1 METEVVMSRDAVSK
15 APCAHG
21 DALTFQR
28 FESTTPLTAE
38 GQSQTFTVTAEL
50 LDQDADACRVAI
62 DAAAADL
69 GVAG

>member
-15 APCAHG
+15 A
-21 DALTFQR
+21 
-28 FESTTPLTAE
+28 LTAE